1 MSADGVAALAYKL
14 DQLAGELG
22 TVDAEL
28 TVIRHV
34 VDDGELTKDVCVDA
48 IEATRAH
55 LERLAGDLSQTC
67 GELLRLSGEAVRVDE
82 Q

>member
-1 MSADGVAALAYKL
+1 MTVDGVAALAYKL

-22 TVDAEL
+22 TIDAEL

-55 LERLAGDLSQTC
+55 LERLTVDLSQAC
-67 GELLRLSGEAVRVDE
+67 SELLRLSDGVVSA
-82 Q
+82 